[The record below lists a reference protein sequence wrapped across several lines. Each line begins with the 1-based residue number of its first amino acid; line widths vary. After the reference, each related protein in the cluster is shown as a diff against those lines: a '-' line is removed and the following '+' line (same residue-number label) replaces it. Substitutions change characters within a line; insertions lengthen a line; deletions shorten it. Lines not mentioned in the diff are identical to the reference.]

1 MRKVLPPFT
10 NRSRHHGVT
19 PLQEPDTKPPLPTMN
34 KLIAYCGLD
43 CEKCEARIATVN
55 QDESL
60 REKVAKKW
68 SELNG
73 VEITPAMI
81 NCVGCRVDGVKT
93 PYCETM
99 CPIRQCAQ
107 SRQVETCAE
116 CAEMEA
122 CPKLAQITDHSD
134 EARRN
139 LRDG

>member
-1 MRKVLPPFT
+1 
-10 NRSRHHGVT
+10 
-19 PLQEPDTKPPLPTMN
+19 MN

-60 REKVAKKW
+60 REKVAQKW

-122 CPKLAQITDHSD
+122 CPKLAPITANSD

-139 LRDG
+139 LRDC

>member
-1 MRKVLPPFT
+1 
-10 NRSRHHGVT
+10 
-19 PLQEPDTKPPLPTMN
+19 MN

-93 PYCETM
+93 PYCESL
-99 CPIRQCAQ
+99 CPVRQCALKKQ
-107 SRQVETCAE
+107 HSTSVTC
-116 CAEMEA
+116 
-122 CPKLAQITDHSD
+122 
-134 EARRN
+134 
-139 LRDG
+139 

>member
-1 MRKVLPPFT
+1 
-10 NRSRHHGVT
+10 
-19 PLQEPDTKPPLPTMN
+19 MN

-43 CEKCEARIATVN
+43 CEQCEARIATVN
-55 QDESL
+55 RDESL
-60 REKVAKKW
+60 REKVAQKW

-81 NCVGCRVDGVKT
+81 NCVGCRVNGVKT

-122 CPKLAQITDHSD
+122 CPKLAPITANSD

-139 LRDG
+139 LSDGNRKR